1 MSAGLKKVLI
11 AASVAIVLGSAFA
24 AWRYFGA
31 KQTAAPFEGTNV
43 TFGGP
48 FKLVDHNGRATT
60 NQQFLGQYLIVF
72 FGYTSCPAVCPTTL
86 LTISQAL
93 DQVGSEATLVQ
104 PLFVSV
110 DPERD
115 TPKVLAE
122 YVAQFDKRI
131 LGLTGSAAEIAN
143 VARAFHVY
151 YRKIP
156 DDHGGY
162 DIEHTATIYVMGPDG
177 EFLML
182 IPPEA
187 SSQRIAMLLRERLNE
202 VNGER
207 TEQEKP

>member
-1 MSAGLKKVLI
+1 MSGLKSLLV
-11 AASVAIVLGSAFA
+11 AASVAIALGLA
-24 AWRYFGA
+24 AASWRYSGA
-31 KQTAAPFEGTNV
+31 KQTVAPSEPTNV

-48 FKLVDHNGRATT
+48 FTLVDHNGRSVTS
-60 NQQFLGQYLIVF
+60 QQFLGKYLIVF

-86 LTISQAL
+86 LTMSQAL
-93 DQVGSEATLVQ
+93 DQLGGEAKRVQ

-115 TPKVLAE
+115 TPSVLAE

-131 LGLTGSAAEIAN
+131 LGLTGSAAEVAA

-151 YRKIP
+151 YHKVP

-162 DIEHTATIYVMGPDG
+162 DIEHTATMYLMGPDG
-177 EFLML
+177 KFLML

-187 SSQRIAMLLRERLNE
+187 SSRKIAMLLRERLNE
-202 VNGER
+202 VADEL